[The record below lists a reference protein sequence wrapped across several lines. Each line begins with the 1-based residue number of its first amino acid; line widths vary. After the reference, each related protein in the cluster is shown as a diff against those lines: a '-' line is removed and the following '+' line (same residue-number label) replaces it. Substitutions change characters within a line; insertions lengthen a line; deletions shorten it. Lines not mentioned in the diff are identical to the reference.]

1 MACVFRASPALLG
14 VACGAVAAGVS
25 IAGNLRAANPHLV
38 STFPDL
44 ITVVLVPV
52 AVLLTMVRLRAGG
65 LGRDA
70 QGTAER
76 RATIVAAV
84 VFSLSLGVFAW
95 YRLGSFGLAIY
106 TAGTTFIAL
115 LIVGFLVSLVCA
127 RAGARA
133 G

>member
-1 MACVFRASPALLG
+1 M
-14 VACGAVAAGVS
+14 S

-44 ITVVLVPV
+44 ATVLLVPL
-52 AVLLTMVRLRAGG
+52 AVLLTVVRLRRAG

-70 QGTAER
+70 QGAADR
-76 RATIVAAV
+76 RATIVSAG
-84 VFSLSLGVFAW
+84 VFSLSLGAFAW
-95 YRLGSFGLAIY
+95 FWLGSFGLGTY

-115 LIVGFLVSLVCA
+115 LIVGFLVSLVFA

>member
-1 MACVFRASPALLG
+1 M
-14 VACGAVAAGVS
+14 ACGAAAAGVS

-44 ITVVLVPV
+44 VTVLLVPL
-52 AVLLTMVRLRAGG
+52 AVLLTIVRLRAAGR
-65 LGRDA
+65 GRDA
-70 QGTAER
+70 QGAAER
-76 RATIVAAV
+76 LATIVAAV
-84 VFSLSLGVFAW
+84 VFSLSLGAFAW
-95 YRLGSFGLAIY
+95 YWLGSFGLATY

-127 RAGARA
+127 RRGARA